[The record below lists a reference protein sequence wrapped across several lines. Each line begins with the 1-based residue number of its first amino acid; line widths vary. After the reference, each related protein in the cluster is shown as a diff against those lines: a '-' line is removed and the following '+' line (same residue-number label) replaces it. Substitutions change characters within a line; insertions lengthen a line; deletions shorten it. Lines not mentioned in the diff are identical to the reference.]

1 MKFLFDENISATLP
15 ASLADIFPD
24 SRHVREV
31 AMKGAVD
38 EAVWAYAFQHGFTLV
53 SKDDDFREMSVLRGA
68 PPKLVMI
75 NLGNCA
81 TSTIAALLRD
91 RQTQLAAF
99 EQDQS
104 VAIIELP

>member
-15 ASLADIFPD
+15 GLLADVFSG
-24 SRHVREV
+24 SRHLREV
-31 AMKGAVD
+31 ALKGADD
-38 EAVWAYAFQHGFTLV
+38 EAVWAYAIVHGFALV

-81 TSTIAALLRD
+81 TSAIAALLRD
-91 RQTQLAAF
+91 RQTQLAVF
-99 EQDQS
+99 GQDPS